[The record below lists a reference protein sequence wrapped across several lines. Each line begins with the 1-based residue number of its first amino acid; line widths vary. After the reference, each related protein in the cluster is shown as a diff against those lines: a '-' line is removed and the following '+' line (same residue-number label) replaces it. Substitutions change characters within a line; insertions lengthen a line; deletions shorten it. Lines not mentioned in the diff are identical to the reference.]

1 MFQINNKGVS
11 RTVGRFL
18 KLVIKATG
26 CYLPEVTAG
35 GVLQKMCPEILQ
47 EIHLKTPVSEPFLL
61 IKLQGY
67 SCFPVFQHT
76 SCLQLY

>member
-1 MFQINNKGVS
+1 MFQINNEGVS

-26 CYLPEVTAG
+26 CYFPEVTAG
-35 GVLQKMCPEILQ
+35 GVLQKMYPEILQ
-47 EIHLKTPVSEPFLL
+47 EIHLKAPVSEPFLL

-67 SCFPVFQHT
+67 SCFLVFQHA